1 MLTSIAGK
9 LVSRRQKLSRMQQ
22 FILHAT
28 FAGKAFGPQMA
39 GTINPMLYLLLKV
52 QRGEMLA
59 VVVFWG
65 VLEWSSSACAS
76 GK

>member
-39 GTINPMLYLLLKV
+39 GTIKPMLYLLLKV
-52 QRGEMLA
+52 
-59 VVVFWG
+59 
-65 VLEWSSSACAS
+65 
-76 GK
+76 